1 MNSLIHSPQSTI
13 HNGKLDTRTKIVS
26 LEAAAESARRERA
39 AGRRITLVTGWFDPV
54 VAPHA
59 RRLTEL
65 AGDGAGL
72 FVAVT
77 DPVEPVLPARARA
90 ELVAAQRVVQHV
102 ILSGDGGLP
111 AIEAA
116 LQPDSIIH
124 EERSDTQRVRE
135 LIRHVQS
142 RQTAR

>member
-1 MNSLIHSPQSTI
+1 M
-13 HNGKLDTRTKIVS
+13 DTRTKIVS
-26 LEAAAESARRERA
+26 LDAAVEFARRERA

-59 RRLTEL
+59 RRLAEL

-77 DPVEPVLPARARA
+77 DPAEPVLPPRARA
-90 ELVAAQRVVQHV
+90 ELVAAQRVVCQV
-102 ILSGDGGLP
+102 ILSGGSGLP

-116 LQPDSIIH
+116 LQPDSVIH